1 MNRFRSRKK
10 SHGEGTSREG
20 SRRPS
25 MDNDVPA
32 LPSFAKSFKRKKQN
46 IPEQKPQLDLSTV
59 LPPSDDFRTSLLMP
73 KLSARFSMLKEQDDP
88 SSMLGKANDDSV
100 IFPKRASRL
109 DLFSSRPGLGD
120 ISEDDALRGPIRPP
134 FLTTRTE
141 SYGSDGNTTDDGSMM
156 SRSRPG
162 EGNTMFGGRQKIYK
176 IPVGAAG
183 SVKNFGAQDDS
194 EAVAGGNM
202 GGKPIYESDITMSTF
217 QKLREQERRDNE
229 QSSHDLTYGRPS
241 KEHDRSGSPPY
252 VRYNRN
258 RETSSSTNS
267 APSQSRVSTAATSVA
282 SQRSVYGAHEN
293 LHGTQPVPA
302 ASERSFIK
310 SRRLYGQAMDRDNH
324 DQQSSSLQRIGSFSR
339 SRTPVGGTS
348 HPLGQSRSATN
359 LNDRYQRG
367 GPLYASNGFR
377 AESPIPSAA
386 NARMGD
392 FDLGLNEEQQASDS
406 KDTGYGRSSHLS
418 SASPDLDPTNPDVT
432 LLASLEPNDVGKAT
446 ASGAFNKPKKQYDEH
461 QYLQRQLQLQ
471 EGRNT
476 PSPQPTRPFSPQIS
490 SLNGSTTAG
499 RSRDNSLGSSFS
511 RTNSF
516 RRPWMEDR
524 VQRGTPE
531 RGPTPTLHNHGDDP
545 GHYSM
550 ERSFLSGLNSSNIS
564 SAQESE
570 CEMDSSS
577 PILPP
582 AEAEDADRLQASQSS
597 DVESATEANVSQNQL
612 VLPLDDAASGSWSH
626 QSDTTVTQHPPKP
639 SSNDPIDQPLNTD
652 SPTLGPVHVPNGL
665 SGLIRAHLRNDS
677 GQSSTSNYPEDSP
690 VYSRKAE
697 IRESILGHSS
707 ALDSQ
712 DESNV
717 DQPSGYLDDPT
728 PPPLSFVARNF
739 LEQATALKNMERG
752 PPKHPGENDKIQR
765 LLGGDAPQIQ
775 SQSGQR
781 TPDARHNRDPS
792 LETQKEREEMAQE
805 LAERRRIVQGKLQTF
820 VESESRSASPAP
832 VRRTHDNSPPRY
844 GNGPAP
850 LKKSSLGNLRSN
862 QEKPTKAM
870 RMLGIDKDSSFAQPP
885 PALYNMREQLP
896 DRALPPRSKGVPQP
910 GQRPNVPQ
918 ALNRALGP
926 GWDTSRQM
934 THSIDTSNSSTA
946 SSENAKSRP
955 STRQQADV
963 NGSSSAGIGN
973 PPKPGSAGSR
983 ENSSPKNFSR
993 SSPISPEPS
1002 QVKGG
1007 RSRSNSK
1014 PSTNVPFEQRSAPPG
1029 TPFMINPSGRPKT
1042 QQSSVPFPSDQH
1054 DPAMA
1059 GPRSP
1064 GMTASRQSPTRNF
1077 MRSGQPRKQSVN
1089 KHDISDPI
1097 FQFGT
1102 STVDTVNLPPGASLR
1117 NGMDS
1122 PPSPIGAPPIPA
1134 RDSRRKRTQT
1144 LLQALGRLEKSE
1156 PSPVLPS
1163 PTHDQYGSEDPYEE
1177 RSTFSDDEPVQKPR
1191 YRQRKGSSEKDI
1203 NSKARQQAIQNT
1215 SNAVATS
1222 PLSPPGK
1229 PPINHVQYQAKHD
1242 VPASAV
1248 MF

>member
-20 SRRPS
+20 SCRPS
-25 MDNDVPA
+25 IDNDVPA
-32 LPSFAKSFKRKKQN
+32 LPSFAKTFKRKKQN
-46 IPEQKPQLDLSTV
+46 LPEQKPPLDLSTV

-120 ISEDDALRGPIRPP
+120 IAEDDPLRGPIRPP
-134 FLTTRTE
+134 FFTTRTE

-202 GGKPIYESDITMSTF
+202 GGKPIYESDTTLSTF
-217 QKLREQERRDNE
+217 QKLREQERRENE
-229 QSSHDLTYGRPS
+229 RSSHELTHGRPS

-293 LHGTQPVPA
+293 LHGAQPVPA

-310 SRRLYGQAMDRDNH
+310 SRRLYGQAMDRDIH
-324 DQQSSSLQRIGSFSR
+324 DQQASSLQRIGSFSR
-339 SRTPVGGTS
+339 SKTPVGGTS

-359 LNDRYQRG
+359 LNDRYQGG

-392 FDLGLNEEQQASDS
+392 FDLGLNEEQQANDS
-406 KDTGYGRSSHLS
+406 KDSRYGRSSHLS
-418 SASPDLDPTNPDVT
+418 SASPELDPTNADVT

-476 PSPQPTRPFSPQIS
+476 PSPQPTRPFSPQVS
-490 SLNGSTTAG
+490 SLNGQATAG

-511 RTNSF
+511 RTSSF

-531 RGPTPTLHNHGDDP
+531 RGPSPALRNHGDDQGP
-545 GHYSM
+545 YSM
-550 ERSFLSGLNSSNIS
+550 ERSFLSGPNSSNIG
-564 SAQESE
+564 SAQDSE
-570 CEMDSSS
+570 CEMDPSS
-577 PILPP
+577 PLLPP
-582 AEAEDADRLQASQSS
+582 SGAENTDRLASQPS
-597 DVESATEANVSQNQL
+597 DVTSATSPDVSRSQL
-612 VLPLDDAASGSWSH
+612 APPLDDAASGSWSH
-626 QSDTTVTQHPPKP
+626 QSDTTVTQHPRIP
-639 SSNDPIDQPLNTD
+639 SSNDSRDQPDNTD

-677 GQSSTSNYPEDSP
+677 GQSSTSLYPEDSP
-690 VYSRKAE
+690 QYSRKAE
-697 IRESILGHSS
+697 VSESILGHSS

-717 DQPSGYLDDPT
+717 GQSSDHLDDPT

-739 LEQATALKNMERG
+739 LEQATALKNMDRR
-752 PPKHPGENDKIQR
+752 PPKHSGENGKIQR
-765 LLGGDAPQIQ
+765 LLGGDAPQIH
-775 SQSGQR
+775 SPSGQR
-781 TPDARHNRDPS
+781 TPEGRHNRDPS
-792 LETQKEREEMAQE
+792 LETQREREEMAQE

-832 VRRTHDNSPPRY
+832 PRRVRDNSPPRY
-844 GNGPAP
+844 GNGPGL
-850 LKKSSLGNLRSN
+850 LKKSSLGNLGSN

-870 RMLGIDKDSSFAQPP
+870 RMLGIEKDSSFNQPP
-885 PALYNMREQLP
+885 PGLYNMREQLP
-896 DRALPPRSKGVPQP
+896 DRALPPRSKGAPQSS
-910 GQRPNVPQ
+910 QRQNVPEASNK
-918 ALNRALGP
+918 ALVP
-926 GWDTSRQM
+926 GWDTSKHT
-934 THSIDTSNSSTA
+934 THSINTSESSTA
-946 SSENAKSRP
+946 SSEKAKSRP

-963 NGSSSAGIGN
+963 NGSSSIGLGN
-973 PPKPGSAGSR
+973 SPKPGSAGSR
-983 ENSSPKNFSR
+983 ENPSPKNFSR

-1002 QVKGG
+1002 QIKGG

-1014 PSTNVPFEQRSAPPG
+1014 PSIHVPFEQRSAPPG

-1042 QQSSVPFPSDQH
+1042 QQSSNPFPSDQH

-1059 GPRSP
+1059 RPKSP
-1064 GMTASRQSPTRNF
+1064 GMTGSRHSPTRNL
-1077 MRSGQPRKQSVN
+1077 MRSGQARKQSVN
-1089 KHDISDPI
+1089 KHDISEPI

-1102 STVDTVNLPPGASLR
+1102 STVDTVRLPPGASLK

-1122 PPSPIGAPPIPA
+1122 PPSPTTAPPIPA

-1144 LLQALGRLEKSE
+1144 LLQALGRLEKAE

-1163 PTHDQYGSEDPYEE
+1163 PTYEQSHGEDPYEE
-1177 RSTFSDDEPVQKPR
+1177 RSTFSDDEPVQKSR
-1191 YRQRKGSSEKDI
+1191 YRLRKGSSEKDV
-1203 NSKARQQAIQNT
+1203 NSKARQQAIQDT
-1215 SNAVATS
+1215 SNMVATS
-1222 PLSPPGK
+1222 PLSPTSNPQ
-1229 PPINHVQYQAKHD
+1229 INHVQYQAKHD